1 MPISDIM
8 QKMIEY
14 SNGNLH
20 DINNFIKVH
29 SFSRT
34 IAEGVNEWAIVN
46 NEPNRCIDEETKFIL
61 EVAAITHD
69 IACPICREKYGNTNG
84 KYQEIEGESLVREFL
99 TDTDLTQKQIDRV
112 AYLIAHHHTYKDVDG
127 IDYQIL
133 LEADYIVNA
142 DESNYSKENIK
153 NTKEKIFKTKSGI
166 KLLELIYG
174 A

>member
-20 DINNFIKVH
+20 DINHFIKVH
-29 SFSRT
+29 SFART
-34 IAEGVNEWAIVN
+34 IAELEN
-46 NEPNRCIDEETKFIL
+46 IDEETKFIL

-69 IACPICREKYGNTNG
+69 IACPICRKKYGNTNG
-84 KYQEIEGESLVREFL
+84 KHQEIEGEPLVKDFL
-99 TDTDLTQKQIDRV
+99 KDMDLTQKQIDRV
-112 AYLIAHHHTYKDVDG
+112 AYLIAHHHTYKDIDG

-133 LEADYIVNA
+133 LESDYIVNA
-142 DESNYSKENIK
+142 HESNYSIENIK

-166 KLLELIYG
+166 RLLELIYG
-174 A
+174 V

>member
-20 DINNFIKVH
+20 DINHFIKVH
-29 SFSRT
+29 SFART
-34 IAEGVNEWAIVN
+34 IAELEN
-46 NEPNRCIDEETKFIL
+46 IDEETKFIL

-84 KYQEIEGESLVREFL
+84 KYQEIEGESLVRDFL
-99 TDTDLTQKQIDRV
+99 TDKDLTPKQIDRV
-112 AYLIAHHHTYKDVDG
+112 AYLIAHHHTYKDIDG

-153 NTKEKIFKTKSGI
+153 NMKEKIFKTKMGI
-166 KLLELIYG
+166 MLLKSIYG
-174 A
+174 G